1 MPALARKLRL
11 HDYFALAFGT
21 MIGTGWLVL
30 MDDWLGRGG
39 PAGAA
44 LAFAIGGVILLPV
57 GYVYGQWVRR
67 LPDAAGEAAYTA
79 QVFPPIVS
87 YFTGWMMLLAYF
99 IVCPW
104 EAVALGKIAAYIFPS
119 LDTFELYRVA
129 GQPVFLTRLVL
140 GILLTLLLAT
150 INYRGIRLS
159 ANFQKIMTSM
169 VLLIFLAL
177 VGISAFRGAPVNFHP
192 VFRTTPFLSILLA
205 LQIVPYFMTG
215 FESVPKYAEE
225 ANPDFRQ
232 KSYMSAIGLAL
243 GVGAGFYALCILAVA
258 FIAPWPSLLGARFAT
273 AIAFE
278 HGLGRH
284 WIVQLILVMALFG
297 LFQCFNGNFAASTRL
312 LFAYAR
318 RGTVAPRFA
327 AVHAVFATPS
337 VAVIGITVGT
347 LLGLLLGDAIL
358 VPITEVGSMASA
370 LGWLAACLSFW
381 LVARRPTRPTLLPSE
396 SQDRAASPVSAP
408 HHPEPG
414 AASRPVPTPQ
424 HTDPVSAAG
433 PVAATEHPESDTA
446 ALLQAPRI
454 GTLILTALGILVS
467 FLLLLMKLLP
477 VFPGHFT
484 HTEWLAL
491 ALWLLLGA
499 ILRRRQ
505 PST

>member
-44 LAFAIGGVILLPV
+44 LGFAIGGVILLPV
-57 GYVYGQWVRR
+57 GYVYGQWVKR

-129 GQPVFLTRLVL
+129 GQPVFLPRLVL
-140 GILLTLLLAT
+140 GIALTLLLGT

-159 ANFQKIMTSM
+159 ANFQKAMTSM

-177 VGISAFRGAPVNFHP
+177 VGISSFRGAPANLHP
-192 VFRTTPFLSILLA
+192 VFQATPFLSILLT

-232 KSYMSAIGLAL
+232 ASYMQAIGLAL
-243 GVGAGFYALCILAVA
+243 GVGAVFYALSIAAVSY
-258 FIAPWPSLLGARFAT
+258 IAPWQSLLGKRFAT

-278 HGLGRH
+278 QGIGKH

-312 LFAYAR
+312 LFAFGR
-318 RGTVAPRFA
+318 RGTVAPQFA
-327 AVHAVFATPS
+327 IIHEKFATPS
-337 VAVIGITVGT
+337 IAVVGITVGT
-347 LLGLLLGDAIL
+347 LLGLLLGDSIL

-370 LGWLAACLSFW
+370 LGWLAACASFW
-381 LVARRPTRPTLLPSE
+381 FVERRLRM
-396 SQDRAASPVSAP
+396 R
-408 HHPEPG
+408 
-414 AASRPVPTPQ
+414 
-424 HTDPVSAAG
+424 
-433 PVAATEHPESDTA
+433 
-446 ALLQAPRI
+446 
-454 GTLILTALGILVS
+454 LITALGICVS
-467 FLLLLMKLLP
+467 LLLLLMKLIP
-477 VFPGHFT
+477 AFPGHFT
-484 HTEWLAL
+484 HAEWIAL
-491 ALWLLLGA
+491 AVWLFLGA
-499 ILRRRQ
+499 ILHRR
-505 PST
+505 PSSMVEPQNRAT